1 MIFFAGSRRIGLLAI
16 LTALLLP
23 ALGVGVASA
32 DMNVGDTVI
41 LKVPDLSEFPEPVQ
55 EHQFTCRAVTE
66 HAYWL
71 VQDTV
76 TVKQGSGPGTYGNPV
91 WDTLMTQAELDILT
105 GDFEGNEA
113 DVYGTVIEYL
123 GPIPDTDED
132 PRIWI
137 VFATMADFYNT
148 SPEDRQVMV
157 YVNPEDV

>member
-1 MIFFAGSRRIGLLAI
+1 MILFAGSRRNGLLAI

-32 DMNVGDTVI
+32 DMSVGDEVI
-41 LKVPDLSEFPEPVQ
+41 LKVPDLSAFPDVIE

-71 VQDTV
+71 VQDTI
-76 TVKQGSGPGTYGNPV
+76 TVKEGSGPGIYGNPV

-105 GDFEGNEA
+105 ADFEGNEA
-113 DVYGTVIEYL
+113 DVYGTVTEYL
-123 GPIPDTDED
+123 GNIPDTDED

-137 VFATMADFYNT
+137 VFATMRDLYQEPAD
-148 SPEDRQVMV
+148 RRH
-157 YVNPEDV
+157 